1 MNMLEEILEY
11 YKNDSFLKANGFDDA
26 VIGVEI
32 SEPMRLIYSV
42 KKVIE
47 TLITED
53 EMSLED
59 ALEHFEYNIRGS
71 YVGEQTPIWCD
82 DMYEL

>member
-1 MNMLEEILEY
+1 MLEEILEY
-11 YKNDSFLKANGFDDA
+11 YPDETFLKADGFDDA

-32 SEPMRLIYSV
+32 AEPMRLVYSV

-47 TLITED
+47 ILITED
-53 EMSLED
+53 EMSMED
-59 ALEHFEYNIRGS
+59 ALEYFEFNIRGS

>member
-1 MNMLEEILEY
+1 MLEEILEY
-11 YKNDSFLKANGFDDA
+11 YPDETFLKADGFDDA

-32 SEPMRLIYSV
+32 RYPRRLIYSV

-47 TLITED
+47 ILITDD

-82 DMYEL
+82 DMYEI

>member
-1 MNMLEEILEY
+1 MLEEILECY
-11 YKNDSFLKANGFDDA
+11 PDDTFLKANGFDDA

-32 SEPMRLIYSV
+32 SDPMRLIYSV
-42 KKVIE
+42 KRVIE
-47 TLITED
+47 ILITED

-71 YVGEQTPIWCD
+71 YVGDQTPIWCD
-82 DMYEL
+82 DMYEI

>member
-1 MNMLEEILEY
+1 MLEEILEY
-11 YKNDSFLKANGFDDA
+11 YPDETFLKADGFDDA

-32 SEPMRLIYSV
+32 RDPMRLIYSV

-47 TLITED
+47 ILITDD